1 MMTARKLNAQ
11 IHDIAQGG
19 VALLDDTGWFA
30 WPEYK
35 GMLSM
40 YDKIEYHPDLGV
52 QKRWDFKNYIPQVV
66 VVAIGQN
73 DANPQNVMAEDYDG
87 ERAVYWRMA
96 YADFIGKLRL
106 RYPEA
111 HIILA
116 TTILNHDAA
125 WDKAIDEVC
134 EKLRKT
140 DEKIHHFLYTNNGC
154 GTHGH
159 IRISEAEKM
168 SDELAAFI
176 ESLPAFEV

>member
-1 MMTARKLNAQ
+1 MTARKLNAQ

-19 VALLDDTGWFA
+19 VSLLDDTGWFA
-30 WPEYK
+30 GPVCK
-35 GMLSM
+35 GMFSM

-52 QKRWDFKNYIPQVV
+52 QKRWDFSKYTPDVV

-73 DANPQNVMAEDYDG
+73 DAHPENFMAEEYNG
-87 ERAVYWRMA
+87 EKAVYWRMA
-96 YADFIGKLRL
+96 YKDFIGKLRV

-111 HIILA
+111 HILLA

-134 EKLRKT
+134 EKLRET
-140 DEKIHHFLYTNNGC
+140 DDRIHHFLYTNNGC

-168 SDELAAFI
+168 ADELATFI
-176 ESLPAFEV
+176 EVNKMFE